1 MSGTL
6 VFKKI
11 LKFLLL
17 TIKNFIIEPDISFNF
32 KLFPRIVNINHS
44 CFSTLTCLE
53 RMTESREMV
62 LNFVSGILWRDN
74 SNEPLQQY
82 FYVVLPVSQHSTK

>member
-1 MSGTL
+1 VSGTL

-17 TIKNFIIEPDISFNF
+17 TVKNFIVEPDISFNF

-44 CFSTLTCLE
+44 LLFNPHLL
-53 RMTESREMV
+53 RE
-62 LNFVSGILWRDN
+62 NDGVS
-74 SNEPLQQY
+74 
-82 FYVVLPVSQHSTK
+82 

>member
-17 TIKNFIIEPDISFNF
+17 TVKNFIFEPDISFNF
-32 KLFPRIVNINHS
+32 TLFPRIININHS
-44 CFSTLTCLE
+44 LLFNPHML
-53 RMTESREMV
+53 REKDG
-62 LNFVSGILWRDN
+62 VS
-74 SNEPLQQY
+74 
-82 FYVVLPVSQHSTK
+82 

>member
-17 TIKNFIIEPDISFNF
+17 TVKNFIVDPDISFNF
-32 KLFPRIVNINHS
+32 KLFPRITA

-74 SNEPLQQY
+74 SNEPDQQY